1 MLAAAAW
8 LGKFEMREKFFS
20 RGANGSLFTFPSPP
34 INFSR
39 MRTDGGAS
47 EELRALRDE
56 VKRRIDYRTFYLRY
70 CPEARASGARL
81 QSLCPIPAHA
91 HSGKGH
97 PSLSI
102 DLQQGLFNCFS
113 RDEGGDAITFYELM
127 HGVSFARAVR
137 ELARELGLDGRKG
150 RRPSLA
156 SASAPDASETESFE
170 PLDAEQTANV
180 CARFLEICRAEDQLE
195 GTAYLARRGIDASI
209 ARRAGITYFPRR
221 AYRRVMRRMSDSF
234 PVETLLRAGL
244 FNRKEHLTFY
254 HHRLLFPFYVGG
266 RPVYLQAR
274 TTAAGVEPRW
284 HNMRGPV
291 PALYNTDALETLQSG
306 AVVYLVEGFTD
317 TLTLLTHGFLA
328 VGLVGAGGLK
338 EEWLAPLG
346 RFRVVA
352 ALDPDAAGRRAAAR
366 YRELFQARGLR
377 LAVIEL
383 PSDIND
389 LFRHRPAAALEL
401 ELLTERALEEARQ

>member
-1 MLAAAAW
+1 
-8 LGKFEMREKFFS
+8 LGKFERGEIFDS
-20 RGANGSLFTFPSPP
+20 RVLRGGPPQPSLFRRRRV
-34 INFSR
+34 NFSR
-39 MRTDGGAS
+39 MSRDGGGAP
-47 EELRALRDE
+47 EELRELRDE
-56 VKRRIDYRTFYLRY
+56 VKRLIDYRAFYLRY
-70 CPEARASGARL
+70 CPEARTSGARL

-127 HGVSFARAVR
+127 HGVNFARAVR
-137 ELARELGLDGRKG
+137 ELARELGLGGRGK

-156 SASAPDASETESFE
+156 SRAAPDASEVEGESFE
-170 PLDAEQTANV
+170 PLDAEQTAAV
-180 CARFLEICRAEDQLE
+180 CSRFLEICRREDQLE
-195 GTAYLARRGIDASI
+195 GTAYLARRGIDAAT
-209 ARRAGITYFPRR
+209 ARRAGVTYFPRR
-221 AYRRVMRRMSDSF
+221 AYRRVMRAVADSF
-234 PVETLLRAGL
+234 PAETLRRAGL

-254 HHRLLFPFYVGG
+254 HHRLLFPFFVGG

-284 HNMRGPV
+284 HNMRGHV
-291 PALYNTDALETLQSG
+291 PALYNADSLEGLASD

-317 TLTLLTHGFLA
+317 TLTLLAHGFA
-328 VGLVGAGGLK
+328 AAGLVGAGGLK

-346 RFRVVA
+346 RFRVCA

-366 YRELFQARGLR
+366 YRELFAARGLR
-377 LAVIEL
+377 LAVVEL
-383 PSDIND
+383 PSDVND
-389 LFRHRPAAALEL
+389 LFRQHPAAALEL
-401 ELLTERALEEARQ
+401 ELLTEKALEEVAG

>member
-1 MLAAAAW
+1 MTEGGVPEKL
-8 LGKFEMREKFFS
+8 RE
-20 RGANGSLFTFPSPP
+20 
-34 INFSR
+34 
-39 MRTDGGAS
+39 
-47 EELRALRDE
+47 LRDE
-56 VKRRIDYRTFYLRY
+56 VKRSMDYRSFYLRY
-70 CPEARASGARL
+70 CPEARAAGARL
-81 QSLCPIPAHA
+81 QSLCPIPSHA

-102 DLQQGLFNCFS
+102 DLQHGLFNCFS

-127 HGVSFARAVR
+127 HGVTFARAVR

-150 RRPSLA
+150 RPSLA
-156 SASAPDASETESFE
+156 SASAPDSAEADAESPESVE
-170 PLDAEQTANV
+170 PLDQKQTAEV

-195 GTAYLARRGIDASI
+195 GVAYLARRGIGAAT
-209 ARRAGITYFPRR
+209 ARRAGVTYFPRR
-221 AYRRVMRRMSDSF
+221 AYRRVMRRMLEAF
-234 PVETLLRAGL
+234 PVETLRRAGL

-254 HHRLLFPFYVGG
+254 HHRLLFPFFVGG

-291 PALYNTDALETLQSG
+291 PALYNADSLARLAGG

-317 TLTLLTHGFLA
+317 TLTLLANGFDA

-366 YRELFQARGLR
+366 YRELFNARGLR
-377 LAVIEL
+377 LAAVEL
-383 PSDIND
+383 PSDVND
-389 LFRHRPAAALEL
+389 FFRRLPVAGLEL
-401 ELLTERALEEARQ
+401 DLLTEKALEAVDGKQ

>member
-1 MLAAAAW
+1 
-8 LGKFEMREKFFS
+8 MRKE
-20 RGANGSLFTFPSPP
+20 
-34 INFSR
+34 
-39 MRTDGGAS
+39 GGAP
-47 EELRALRDE
+47 EKLRELRDE
-56 VKRRIDYRTFYLRY
+56 VKRHIDYRSFYLRY
-70 CPEARASGARL
+70 CPEARASGGRL
-81 QSLCPIPAHA
+81 HSLCPIPSHA

-102 DLQQGLFNCFS
+102 DLQLGLFNCFS

-127 HGVSFARAVR
+127 HGVTFARAVK
-137 ELARELGLDGRKG
+137 ELARELGLDGRRG

-156 SASAPDASETESFE
+156 ASASAPDPDSVEGGAESFE
-170 PLDAEQTANV
+170 PLDPEQTADV
-180 CARFLEICRAEDQLE
+180 CSRFLEVCRAEDQLE
-195 GTAYLARRGIDASI
+195 GTAYLARRGIGAAT
-209 ARRAGITYFPRR
+209 ARRAGVTYFPRR
-221 AYRRVMRRMSDSF
+221 AYRRVMRRMF
-234 PVETLLRAGL
+234 EAFNVETLRRAGL

-254 HHRLLFPFYVGG
+254 HHRLLFPFFVGG

-291 PALYNTDALETLQSG
+291 PALYNADSLTRLAGGS
-306 AVVYLVEGFTD
+306 VVYLVEGFTD
-317 TLTLLTHGFLA
+317 TLTLLANGFDA

-366 YRELFQARGLR
+366 YRELFAARGLR
-377 LAVIEL
+377 LAVVEL
-383 PSDIND
+383 PSDVND
-389 LFRHRPAAALEL
+389 FFRHLPVAGLEL
-401 ELLTERALEEARQ
+401 DLLTEKALEEVDSSQ